1 MSASLRVLAALAVL
15 AMVLGAAPAALAA
28 GPVRISIDLNDP
40 QNDIDETAWASGFC
54 GFAITAEVS
63 GHILGFEF
71 PDNGRSVFALN
82 VYNQKVTY
90 RNVATGATL
99 RLRDIGPDRFYTKD
113 GRAYVAVTGRST
125 TGSGVIGLVVIDLET
140 GDIVHSSGNDV
151 GFFYDGF
158 CAALS

>member
-1 MSASLRVLAALAVL
+1 MSASLRVFAVLAVL
-15 AMVLGAAPAALAA
+15 AMMLGAVPAALAA
-28 GPVRISIDLNDP
+28 GPVRISIDLDDP
-40 QNDIDETAWASGFC
+40 QIDIDETAWASDLC
-54 GFAITAEVS
+54 GFAIDAQVS

-82 VYNQKVTY
+82 VYNQKATY
-90 RNVATGATL
+90 RSVATGAVL

-125 TGSGVIGLVVIDLET
+125 TGSGVIGQVVIDLET
-140 GDIVHSSGNDV
+140 GEIVHTAGNDV

-158 CAALS
+158 CEALS